1 MAETGFPG
9 TYSATTVTADSR
21 ANTEIRFDPSYVR
34 TVPGILKVACLVLN
48 FIGFLC
54 IMVSENSYHS
64 RAGWF
69 NFCAGTG
76 FWVTGILLA
85 LYLFHV
91 VEKLQFIPW
100 LMVEFGYCAA
110 WSFFYLTAA
119 AACAAEGGRYE
130 GWAAAS
136 FFGFVAMVV
145 YGVDAFFKFKA
156 WKGGDIAQ
164 GERVSHVSSGSVPVT
179 PAY

>member
-1 MAETGFPG
+1 M
-9 TYSATTVTADSR
+9 
-21 ANTEIRFDPSYVR
+21 
-34 TVPGILKVACLVLN
+34 LKIACLVLN

-54 IMVSENSYHS
+54 IIVSENSYHS

-76 FWVTGILLA
+76 FWVTGILLG

-91 VEKLQFIPW
+91 IEKLHFIPW
-100 LMVEFGYCAA
+100 LMVEFGYCSA
-110 WSFFYLTAA
+110 WSFFYFTAA
-119 AACAAEGGRYE
+119 AACAADGGRYE
-130 GWAAAS
+130 AWAAAA
-136 FFGFVAMVV
+136 FFGFVASVV
-145 YGVDAFFKFKA
+145 YGVDGFFKFKA

-164 GERVSHVSSGSVPVT
+164 GERISQVTSGSVPVT

>member
-1 MAETGFPG
+1 MAEAGFPG
-9 TYSATTVTADSR
+9 AYASTTVTSDTRVSP
-21 ANTEIRFDPSYVR
+21 EIRFDPSYVR
-34 TVPGILKVACLVLN
+34 TVPGILKVVCLVLN

-91 VEKLQFIPW
+91 IEKLHFIPW
-100 LMVEFGYCAA
+100 LMVEFGYCSA
-110 WSFFYLTAA
+110 WSFFYFTAA
-119 AACAAEGGRYE
+119 AACAAEAGRYE
-130 GWAAAS
+130 AWGAAS
-136 FFGFVAMVV
+136 FFGFVAMIV
-145 YGVDAFFKFKA
+145 YGVDGFFKFKA
-156 WKGGDIAQ
+156 WKGGEIAQ
-164 GERVSHVSSGSVPVT
+164 GERVAQMAPGSVPVT